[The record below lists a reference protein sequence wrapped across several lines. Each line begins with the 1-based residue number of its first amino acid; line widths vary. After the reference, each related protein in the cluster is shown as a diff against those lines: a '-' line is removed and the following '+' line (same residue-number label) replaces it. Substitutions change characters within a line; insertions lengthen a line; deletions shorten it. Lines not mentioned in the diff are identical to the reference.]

1 MLAVA
6 PVALTAQLAKA
17 VGPAGWVVAVDG
29 VPAAGP

>member
-17 VGPAGWVVAVDG
+17 VGQAGRLVAVDG
-29 VPAAGP
+29 EPAAGP